1 MQLIGS
7 VAPKSGSRI
16 SAAER
21 EHSDTHDD
29 QNDEEQADS
38 SEATTHSP
46 SIVHHR
52 RSPAKAVIRILDLSS
67 TRNSGALPIQLETL
81 ALAPGIAK

>member
-1 MQLIGS
+1 MSPMALMALICSCINFMRGRRLLPLS
-7 VAPKSGSRI
+7 GGRRGRGRASAKSGSRI

-29 QNDEEQADS
+29 QNDQEQADS

-46 SIVHHR
+46 STH
-52 RSPAKAVIRILDLSS
+52 SPSIKDCVYL
-67 TRNSGALPIQLETL
+67 
-81 ALAPGIAK
+81 